1 MSANMSSDQL
11 TMPDVEANNSH
22 SFLTNDTVDHFSWS
36 GVTVT
41 VKDRETKQKKN
52 ILENSSGY
60 VNKGKELCL

>member
-1 MSANMSSDQL
+1 MSSDQL
-11 TMPDVEANNSH
+11 NIPDIEANNSH
-22 SFLTNDTVDHFSWS
+22 SFLINDTVDNLSWK

-60 VNKGKELCL
+60 VNKGKNILAVS